1 MLAHEMVKWEKAVTQ
16 HLTCDTKFTIIT
28 CAMAAAPNS
37 EQSLVSLPGLLPILK
52 HAMPS
57 QHPPVV
63 EMATM
68 DDFQMDFIVSL
79 ETKLYG
85 SVTVVGVSVGDDMQ
99 ESSLTIDGPTIT
111 LANSRF
117 GGTNFVCYLGLPLT
131 RLFCFSQHS
140 HLHFVSMLIEITT
153 CCFCSSTLKK
163 RYKCRRC
170 WDELCFPVRYCCK
183 DCQIADFPKHK
194 ANCGSN
200 FH

>member
-1 MLAHEMVKWEKAVTQ
+1 MVISHDQVHSPDKTETLTMLAHEMVKWEKAVTQ

-63 EMATM
+63 QMATM

-79 ETKLYG
+79 DTKLYG
-85 SVTVVGVSVGDDMQ
+85 SVTVVGVSVGDDVR
-99 ESSLTIDGPTIT
+99 ESTMTIDGPTIA

-117 GGTNFVCYLGLPLT
+117 GSAV
-131 RLFCFSQHS
+131 
-140 HLHFVSMLIEITT
+140 
-153 CCFCSSTLKK
+153 
-163 RYKCRRC
+163 
-170 WDELCFPVRYCCK
+170 W
-183 DCQIADFPKHK
+183 
-194 ANCGSN
+194 
-200 FH
+200 

>member
-111 LANSRF
+111 LANS
-117 GGTNFVCYLGLPLT
+117 
-131 RLFCFSQHS
+131 SQHS